1 MMVKPI
7 IQFVKNNYA
16 YILAIGSS
24 YLIYRLFY
32 KGDIAKIVTPK
43 AGPNKYTTNQ
53 KYPLVFDVV
62 LKGEAHGYNDLNYYK
77 GNTLKSYIEGRYGKN
92 YGGLTKPLSE
102 YTIAQ
107 VMQFQSQSRSSAN
120 GQLWATG
127 LYQVIPSTLKGI
139 YAKAGLKS
147 SDPYSPANQ
156 DKIAVALLMERTNL
170 KKYLTGL
177 VPDTQANREKAAL
190 DIAMTWSSSGV
201 PFNTLG
207 RYQVVNK
214 NQSYYHKSSGG
225 GDRASVKTEKVQE
238 ALKASRKK

>member
-1 MMVKPI
+1 MVKPI

-43 AGPNKYTTNQ
+43 GPNKYTPSQ
-53 KYPLVFDVV
+53 KYPALFDVI

-77 GNTLKSYIEGRYGKN
+77 GNSLKSYIQGRYGSN

-107 VMQFQSQSRSSAN
+107 VMQFQSQPRSSAN

-139 YAKAGLKS
+139 YQKAGLKS
-147 SDPYSPANQ
+147 TDLYSPANQ
-156 DKIAVALLMERTNL
+156 DKIAVALVMERSNL

-177 VPDTQANREKAAL
+177 VADTQANLEKAAL
-190 DIAMTWSSSGV
+190 DVAMVWSSSGV
-201 PFNTLG
+201 PYNTLG
-207 RYQVVNK
+207 RYQTVNK

-225 GDRASVKTEKVQE
+225 GDKASVKTEKVQE

>member
-1 MMVKPI
+1 MVKPI

-43 AGPNKYTTNQ
+43 AGPNKYTPSQ
-53 KYPLVFDVV
+53 KYPALFDVI
-62 LKGEAHGYNDLNYYK
+62 LKGEAHGYNDLNYYTAGDK
-77 GNTLKSYIEGRYGKN
+77 LNSYIEGKYGKR
-92 YGGLTKPLSE
+92 YKGLTKPLSE

-107 VMQFQSQSRSSAN
+107 VMQFQSQPRSSAN
-120 GQLWATG
+120 GQL
-127 LYQVIPSTLKGI
+127 
-139 YAKAGLKS
+139 AGLKS
-147 SDPYSPANQ
+147 SDLYSPANQ
-156 DKIAVALLMERTNL
+156 DKIAVALLMERTNI

-177 VPDTQANREKAAL
+177 VPDTQANLEKAAL
-190 DIAMTWSSSGV
+190 DVAMVWSSSGV